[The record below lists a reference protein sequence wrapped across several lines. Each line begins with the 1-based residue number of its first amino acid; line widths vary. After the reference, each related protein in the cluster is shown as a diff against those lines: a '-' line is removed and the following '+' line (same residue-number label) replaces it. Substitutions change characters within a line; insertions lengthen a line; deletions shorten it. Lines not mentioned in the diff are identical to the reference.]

1 MAESLSASGRPA
13 GSQAMVLAVSLQGA
27 MGAVGNRE
35 VIVGERQRR
44 FKRAITWNSSTDE
57 GLRLQRVA
65 IVDSQ
70 NP

>member
-1 MAESLSASGRPA
+1 
-13 GSQAMVLAVSLQGA
+13 MVLAVSLQGA